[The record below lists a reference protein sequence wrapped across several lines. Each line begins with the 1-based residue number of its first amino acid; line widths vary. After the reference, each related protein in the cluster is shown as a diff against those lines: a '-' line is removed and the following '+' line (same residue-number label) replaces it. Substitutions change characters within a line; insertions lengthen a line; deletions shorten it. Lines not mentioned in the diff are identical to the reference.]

1 MKAICSSLVLAWVF
15 SANVQAQTD
24 ELIGTWEPL
33 NEDEEVFLPVLQIE
47 ADGGFS
53 ATIEWRPGPLPFDS
67 EFLQPGDA
75 ELPPDLVAALDSL
88 FAEDPSLHLLTEVEL
103 SIVYTGTWQVSDDT
117 LRAEGIAAEVKVN
130 GLDVDLFIDQVQD
143 LVPRMIAALSLLIDV
158 ELTEEEQQAFEQEFG
173 ENLRSGLI
181 GDLALDNEAVTFEG
195 IYSVEGDILTIT
207 DIDGIALEFRR
218 LSTSSAVESFDL
230 GTGEVR
236 LAGDATPQVKGEAA
250 NRIGTL
256 PNHAGDGRVRG
267 ADAPGWRLDPGGPGS
282 PAPPGGEN
290 LPASH
295 RRRPGGQ
302 AAGQG

>member
-1 MKAICSSLVLAWVF
+1 MALAALNIAIIKRRLGEVPQGERMRAICSSLVLAWVF

-33 NEDEEVFLPVLQIE
+33 NEDGVVLLLNGDDEVFLPVLQIE

-53 ATIEWRPGPLPFDS
+53 ATFEWSLPLPFDS
-67 EFLQPGDA
+67 ESSNRTTTSLSLFLQPGDA
-75 ELPPDLVAALDSL
+75 EFPPDLVAALDSL
-88 FAEDPSLHLLTEVEL
+88 FAEDPELAPLTEDFEF

-117 LRAEGIAAEVKVN
+117 LRAEGVAAEVEVN
-130 GLDVDLFIDQVQD
+130 GLDVNLFIDQVTQD

-181 GDLALDNEAVTFEG
+181 GDLALDSEAVTFEG

-218 LSTSSAVESFDL
+218 LPTASAVESL
-230 GTGEVR
+230 TWG
-236 LAGDATPQVKGEAA
+236 QVKS
-250 NRIGTL
+250 
-256 PNHAGDGRVRG
+256 
-267 ADAPGWRLDPGGPGS
+267 GWQETQR
-282 PAPPGGEN
+282 
-290 LPASH
+290 H
-295 RRRPGGQ
+295 K
-302 AAGQG
+302 